1 MAVTMLI
8 GNANRVSTSLWQ
20 AGSTIPS
27 LLANQFAEAQGM
39 QVAALMY
46 AALVLLGLT
55 LVVQLLVQVVLG
67 K

>member
-1 MAVTMLI
+1 
-8 GNANRVSTSLWQ
+8 
-20 AGSTIPS
+20 
-27 LLANQFAEAQGM
+27 LANQFAEAQGM